1 MAKEMD
7 QSLEIF
13 SVLALNLELL
23 IVISVIL
30 LVFIIIF
37 YVLAIMHKMQEC
49 DAVSDSYL
57 YSPYYS

>member
-1 MAKEMD
+1 MD

-13 SVLALNLELL
+13 SVLAQNLELL

-37 YVLAIMHKMQEC
+37 FVPTIMHKMQEC
-49 DAVSDSYL
+49 DAVSDRYL
-57 YSPYYS
+57 YSPYYN